1 MPMPIPPLNL
11 NLSLA
16 AQTGDFE
23 KESSKIQTFAGPV
36 INKTNWIM
44 IAGVTGAAVAVLL
57 IAKKAGV
64 F

>member
-1 MPMPIPPLNL
+1 MAMPIPPLNL

-23 KESSKIQTFAGPV
+23 NDSTKMQTFAAPV
-36 INKTNWIM
+36 INKTNGLL
-44 IAGVTGAAVAVLL
+44 IAGVAVASIAVVLV
-57 IAKKAGV
+57 AKKAGV

>member
-1 MPMPIPPLNL
+1 MPVPIPPLNL

-23 KESSKIQTFAGPV
+23 KDSTKMQTFGAPV
-36 INKTNWIM
+36 INKTNWLM
-44 IAGVTGAAVAVLL
+44 IAGVAGAAVAVLL
-57 IAKKAGV
+57 IAKKSGV